1 MSNSKIDCK
10 RFSKN
15 TFLQLLKVV
24 PEYCRLI
31 ASADDWEEVLS
42 FVNRNFDY
50 TEEQIEFVKK
60 KQWSLVPDKN
70 QSSN

>member
-1 MSNSKIDCK
+1 MSNSKIDCT

-15 TFLQLLKVV
+15 TFLQLLKAV
-24 PEYCRLI
+24 PEYCSLI

-60 KQWSLVPDKN
+60 KQWDRVPDKN
-70 QSSN
+70 